1 MGLSH
6 SRRALV
12 IAYEF
17 WGGAQS
23 MSSIQMEVS
32 TGRWI
37 FLAVA
42 ALIILYAGASVALVM
57 LSP

>member
-1 MGLSH
+1 
-6 SRRALV
+6 
-12 IAYEF
+12 
-17 WGGAQS
+17 